1 MPKSQLGIAA
11 GDLTVDHIYSGG
23 FFWCKIVVYV
33 DDEWVSDQHQ
43 HNSLSRINE
52 PRIIYYTIKRVK
64 AKSTHRQPIVIFH
77 FYHKSDHFC
86 VDLNARAHGYGSF
99 VS

>member
-23 FFWCKIVVYV
+23 FFRCKIVVYV

-64 AKSTHRQPIVIFH
+64 AKSTHRRSSFFIFTI
-77 FYHKSDHFC
+77 
-86 VDLNARAHGYGSF
+86 NRIIF
-99 VS
+99 VST